1 MTIMDWIYGIRLA
14 SADEITD
21 ALCSVVE
28 SIDEDKDGQISVGEF
43 VRAFKRALKEI
54 KNGKR

>member
-1 MTIMDWIYGIRLA
+1 MSIIDWIYGIRLA
-14 SADEITD
+14 SAEEITD

-54 KNGKR
+54 KNGKK

>member
-1 MTIMDWIYGIRLA
+1 MTILDWIYGIRLA

-43 VRAFKRALKEI
+43 VKAFKKALKEL
-54 KNGKR
+54 KNGKK